1 MKTAI
6 SIAINDDY
14 IAYVNQ
20 QVDKAMG
27 KVNDQ
32 GLQEIYKIE
41 SLDTFKIELHKY
53 SAQRLT
59 SYQSAYQTA
68 INVLTEQG
76 VASESSN
83 LHDSIYLPYYERFI
97 ALESE
102 LSYRNSQIDTL
113 TGLEKYIEDLISKTH
128 NDLDFES
135 YIGEKYWKLF
145 T

>member
-1 MKTAI
+1 M
-6 SIAINDDY
+6 
-14 IAYVNQ
+14 
-20 QVDKAMG
+20 
-27 KVNDQ
+27 
-32 GLQEIYKIE
+32 
-41 SLDTFKIELHKY
+41 HKY

-113 TGLEKYIEDLISKTH
+113 TGL
-128 NDLDFES
+128 
-135 YIGEKYWKLF
+135 GEIH
-145 T
+145 